1 MPDANATQECD
12 LAIVGGGIAGP
23 ALAAAVAGAGYRTI
37 LIERSDDPLD
47 TARGDHLQPFTC
59 EALQR
64 WGVLDAMFER
74 GAERR
79 LGSRWRMPDG
89 EIVVD
94 ARVDDLPI
102 PHPYYLYLNHEL
114 ISEVLLDA
122 ASRNPNFSLLRP
134 ATARVSRDAAGPGQH
149 GLRIERDGER
159 IDIAAD
165 CIALADGRS
174 SRGRKAL
181 GIDAQ
186 THQYQNPLLTLFAP
200 RTFDDPRNDVH
211 VFLTPG
217 GIVSVIPRIDGEWK
231 IGFPLSRTLL
241 QDWTHAE
248 PAELA
253 RRMAEL
259 VPFLDGIQPR
269 IAGIYPV
276 AMVNADTWTD
286 GNCVLLGDAC
296 HALHPGRSQG
306 MNVAMRSVA
315 RLADGLKR
323 GGFPDAEVPEL
334 LTAFEA
340 ELKPPIDARL
350 EDNHQRGLAMDGMD
364 AASVERTHAAMAQ
377 LANSP
382 DALHRYCMNAAGY

>member
-1 MPDANATQECD
+1 MSTDSDCD

-23 ALAAAVAGAGYRTI
+23 ALAAAVADAGYRTV
-37 LIERSDDPLD
+37 LIERSAEPLD
-47 TARGDHLQPFTC
+47 TARGDHLQPFTV
-59 EALQR
+59 ELLQR

-89 EIVVD
+89 EVVVD
-94 ARVDDLPI
+94 ARVDGLPI

-114 ISEVLLDA
+114 ISEVLLEA
-122 ASRNPNFSLLRP
+122 AARNPNFTLLRP
-134 ATARVSRDAAGPGQH
+134 ATARVAHDAAGPGRH
-149 GLRIERDGER
+149 GLRVERDGEQA
-159 IDIAAD
+159 DIAAR
-165 CIALADGRS
+165 CIAIADGRS

-181 GIDAQ
+181 GIDAE
-186 THQYQNPLLTLFAP
+186 THAYQNPLLTLFAP

-217 GIVSVIPRIDGEWK
+217 GIVSVIPRIHGEWK
-231 IGFPLSRTLL
+231 IGFPLSRESL
-241 QDWTHAE
+241 QEWTH
-248 PAELA
+248 AELA
-253 RRMAEL
+253 RRMTEL
-259 VPFLDGIQPR
+259 VPFLDGIEPR

-276 AMVNADTWTD
+276 AMVNAETWTD

-315 RLADGLKR
+315 RLADRLHQ
-323 GGFPDAEVPEL
+323 GGFPNTDVSEV
-334 LTAFEA
+334 LTDFEA

-364 AASVERTHAAMAQ
+364 AASVARTRAAMAQ
-377 LANSP
+377 LADAP